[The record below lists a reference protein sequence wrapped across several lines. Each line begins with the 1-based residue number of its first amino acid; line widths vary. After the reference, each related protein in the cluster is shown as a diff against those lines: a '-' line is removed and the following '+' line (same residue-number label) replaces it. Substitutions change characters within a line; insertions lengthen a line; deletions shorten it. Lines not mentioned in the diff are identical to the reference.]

1 MTIPNLSLN
10 SGLAMTVTNPKHI
23 ANPLAPTGAGVADAA
38 KRIGAESVLQ
48 SEGFGDVMLRALD
61 KVSGDQQRASGLIQ
75 AAITDPDSV
84 DIHDVTIAQAEA
96 SMSLNITRTILN
108 RLVQD
113 WKDIINTR

>member
-1 MTIPNLSLN
+1 M
-10 SGLAMTVTNPKHI
+10 
-23 ANPLAPTGAGVADAA
+23 PTGAGVADAA
-38 KRIGAESVLQ
+38 RGIGAESVLQ

-61 KVSGDQQRASGLIQ
+61 KVSGDQQKAGALIET
-75 AAITDPDSV
+75 AIINPEAV

-96 SMSLNITRTILN
+96 AMSLNIARTVLN